1 MAENEKKVFEIIKN
15 KLGEFSFENA
25 TTIEKKISPFI
36 KDHPAFS
43 KLHFT
48 KTESCPDGLSAE
60 EVYKD
65 RYNLLYFIDG
75 LPSDPGQNTAD
86 QCPYRC
92 GVALLP
98 TGKKGR
104 DYAGKGNY

>member
-1 MAENEKKVFEIIKN
+1 MAENEKKVYEIIKN

-25 TTIEKKISPFI
+25 AVIEKKISPSI

-75 LPSDPGQNTAD
+75 RALGSGEKYCD
-86 QCPYRC
+86 QRPYRC

-98 TGKKGR
+98 AGKKGR
-104 DYAGKGNY
+104 YFAGKGNH